1 VLGKKVV
8 IIINHNSKDI
18 SRFRKEKVKQMT
30 EKQRPNVVGKGP
42 ALAREML
49 EVFKEIQENSGKLS
63 GAVKDRINSTLAE
76 KSADLEKVIRMAYLK
91 TVKAGEVA
99 WDLKEKALELKE
111 MVGKSDEK
119 SAAALMDGMTPELD
133 QFLHKIKTFV
143 VRMT

>member
-1 VLGKKVV
+1 
-8 IIINHNSKDI
+8 
-18 SRFRKEKVKQMT
+18 
-30 EKQRPNVVGKGP
+30 
-42 ALAREML
+42 L